1 MEESTLRELFSD
13 KGAVTDVQLKFT
25 KDGKFRQ
32 FAFVGFATEDAARE
46 AIKFHDKT
54 FIKTSRISVELCNDL
69 ASKFT
74 EAEKEQAERAKQ
86 EEAKKKPSTKVKDQ
100 IKELLAKYKD
110 DPLFQEFLNTHMK
123 NKEIWRDDTGTTD
136 LLEKQYKE
144 MVAAAKTSKKSE
156 QKEATKESLEK
167 KDEVKKSMVQLYTVK
182 LKNIPKNT
190 KRQDVLKFFKPL
202 KPHSVRI
209 PGLKMRFAYA
219 GFKTKQE
226 LNKAL
231 LKDKSFFN
239 GKQIEIIDFTKKNE
253 KTKEEKEK
261 TGVDKKGNKWNQQT
275 QSLEGEEDIC
285 ESGKLFFRN
294 LSYSVNEAILQE
306 LFEKYGPVSEINVP
320 IDSITR
326 KIKGFGTV
334 VFLMPEHAVRAYNEL
349 NGTQFHGRMFH
360 LIPGKSDDKPDET
373 DDAGTNFKKAK
384 QEKLKKTAGSSHN
397 WNTLFL
403 GPNAVA
409 EVMAKKY
416 GKTKEEVLDTQSGGS
431 SAAVRLAL
439 GETQIVIEMKQFLE
453 ENGVCLQSFEGVPQ
467 KRSKTVLLAK
477 NLPAGTTAEEM
488 KNMFV
493 KFGVL
498 GRVLLPPSGVT
509 CIIEFTEPT
518 EARKAFKGLAYKMFK
533 GQPLYL
539 EWAPE
544 DTFNSAVKPPT
555 EKQVTDEKKTNED
568 VPQEVKKIESKSIS
582 EPIEVEHEKEE
593 VDDTPPEP
601 NTTLFIKNLNFT
613 TREPAIREHFK
624 KIGPIHSIQVAMKKD
639 PNNPEQRTSLGY
651 GFIQFKTQK
660 AFDAALKNLQFS
672 TLEGN
677 KIELKRSDRTLAT
690 DVTTARK
697 TVKSSSQTGTK
708 ILIRNIPFQAKESE
722 IRDVF
727 KVFGEIRAL
736 RLPKK
741 FNSDTHRGFGF
752 VDFFTKEEAKQA
764 FETLSTSVHLY
775 GRRLVLEWALEEGI
789 EELRKR
795 TADHFAAGSGSISK
809 RPKAVFNVTD
819 TTVNGEEGDD

>member
-1 MEESTLRELFSD
+1 MKIKWLELLNVFFLQIEESTLRELFSE
-13 KGAVTDVQLKFT
+13 KGIVTDVQLKFT

-32 FAFVGFATEDAARE
+32 FAFVGFETEDAAKN
-46 AIKFHDKT
+46 AIKAFDKT
-54 FIKTSRISVELCNDL
+54 FIKTSKISVEVCNDL
-69 ASKFT
+69 ASKLT
-74 EAEKEQAERAKQ
+74 AAEQAQADKAK
-86 EEAKKKPSTKVKDQ
+86 EEDATKKKGSKAKDQ

-110 DPLFQEFLNTHMK
+110 DALFQEFLDTHMK
-123 NKEIWRDDTGTTD
+123 NKEIWRDDTGASE
-136 LLEKQYKE
+136 LLEKQYKA
-144 MVAAAKTSKKSE
+144 MTAAAEAGKRAE
-156 QKEATKESLEK
+156 EKEAAKKTLEK
-167 KDEVKKSMVQLYTVK
+167 KDEAKKAMVTLYTVK
-182 LKNIPKNT
+182 LKNLPKNT
-190 KRQDVLKFFKPL
+190 KRQDVLKFFKPI

-231 LKDKSFFN
+231 LKNKSFFN

-261 TGVDKKGNKWNQQT
+261 AGVDKKGQKWNQQS
-275 QSLEGEEDIC
+275 QGLIGEEDII

-294 LSYSVNEAILQE
+294 LSYSVTEEILQE
-306 LFEKYGPVSEINVP
+306 VFEKYGPVAEINVP
-320 IDSITR
+320 IDSVTR

-334 VFLMPEHAVRAYNEL
+334 VFMMPEHAVRAYNEL

-360 LIPGKSDDKPDET
+360 LIPGKSDDKQEET
-373 DDAGTNFKKAK
+373 VDGDTNFKKSK
-384 QEKLKKTAGSSHN
+384 QDKQKKTAGSSHN

-409 EVMAKKY
+409 EILAKNY
-416 GKTKEEVLDTQSGGS
+416 GKTKDEVLDSASGGS

-439 GETQIVIEMKQFLE
+439 GETQIVIEMRRFLE
-453 ENGVCLQSFEGVPQ
+453 ENGVCLESFEGATPQ

-477 NLPAGTTAEEM
+477 NLPAGTTSDEIR
-488 KNMFV
+488 KMFT
-493 KFGVL
+493 KFGVI
-498 GRVLLPPSGVT
+498 GRVLLPSSGVT
-509 CIIEFTEPT
+509 CIIEFAEPT
-518 EARKAFKGLAYKMFK
+518 EARKAFKGMAYKMFK

-544 DTFNSAVKPPT
+544 GTFSSSVKPVETKEDNAP
-555 EKQVTDEKKTNED
+555 KQ
-568 VPQEVKKIESKSIS
+568 IEA
-582 EPIEVEHEKEE
+582 EVEQEPE

-601 NTTLFIKNLNFT
+601 NTTLFIKNLNFA
-613 TREPAIREHFK
+613 TREPAIRKHFE

-639 PNNPEQRTSLGY
+639 PTNPTQRTSLGY

-660 AFDAALKNLQFS
+660 SFETALKTLQLS
-672 TLEGN
+672 TIEGN
-677 KIELKRSDRTLAT
+677 TIELKRSDRTLAT
-690 DVTTARK
+690 DVATSRK
-697 TVKSSSQTGTK
+697 KTKSTPQTGTK
-708 ILIRNIPFQAKESE
+708 ILVRNIPFQAKDSE
-722 IRDVF
+722 LRDVF

-741 FNSDTHRGFGF
+741 MNSATHRGFGF

-764 FETLSTSVHLY
+764 FQTLSGSVHLY
-775 GRRLVLEWALEEGI
+775 GRRLVLEWAVEEGI

-795 TADHFAAGSGSISK
+795 TAEHFAAGSSSSSK
-809 RPKAVFNVTD
+809 KAKAVF
-819 TTVNGEEGDD
+819 TVDEGDVKGDEDDD